1 MEHLVKKR
9 RKNVVHFREVQGC
22 AKKCRKGGEN
32 FGRCQDGNFVNK
44 HRKKDI

>member
-1 MEHLVKKR
+1 MEH
-9 RKNVVHFREVQGC
+9 F

-44 HRKKDI
+44 HRKKDITL